1 MSRRRI
7 VRPTPPPAPAADPR
21 RVEKLQLR
29 LEVARRG
36 FGRWLSR
43 LKRACRAVEKQQT
56 QIARLEKLIHKLEE
70 S

>member
-7 VRPTPPPAPAADPR
+7 VRAALPPAPAADPR

-36 FGRWLSR
+36 FGRWLAR
-43 LKRACRAVEKQQT
+43 LKRACNAVAKQQS
-56 QIARLEKLIHKLEE
+56 QIARLEKLIHKLED